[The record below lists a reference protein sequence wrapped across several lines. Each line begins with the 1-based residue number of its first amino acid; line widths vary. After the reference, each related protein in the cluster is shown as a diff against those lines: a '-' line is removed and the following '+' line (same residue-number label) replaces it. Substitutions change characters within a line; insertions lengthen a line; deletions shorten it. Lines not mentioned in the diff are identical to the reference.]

1 MGPSRNISTS
11 SKLIDRNWLKN
22 GETFD
27 WSLLWVIVLM
37 TAFSVTMIFSASIEH
52 AEFNYQD
59 RYYFVERQLAFLT
72 FGYVVLWAML
82 KTPTRTMHK
91 CMWLVLGVSFLLLIV
106 VLFGREINGAKRW
119 INVGPVNIQPTE
131 IFKVA
136 IILYLAS
143 FLTRRVDI
151 LTKFSKVWFVG
162 IPIGLGLA
170 LIIFEPD
177 FGSFVVVSVIAV
189 GLLFI
194 GGLPMGWFLAIVAL
208 GASAMVGLIW
218 TSPYRM
224 HRVTAFLNPW
234 EDPFGKG
241 YQLTHALMAFARG
254 EWLGVGLGGSV
265 EKRFY
270 LPEAHTDFIAAVIG
284 EELGFAGLIL
294 LIGCYMWL
302 VWRAF
307 SIGKQARD
315 LEQYFSAYTAK
326 GIGIWIGIQSFFNLG
341 VNLGLL
347 PTKGLTLPL
356 MSYGGSA
363 VIVMLMC
370 MGILLRVDWEN
381 RRIMRGYKV

>member
-1 MGPSRNISTS
+1 MNTRTS
-11 SKLIDRNWLKN
+11 SKLLDRTLLKN

-27 WSLLWVIVLM
+27 WSLLWMIVLM
-37 TAFSVTMIFSASIEH
+37 TAFSVMMIFSASIEH

-59 RYYFVERQLAFLT
+59 RYYFVERQLIFLT
-72 FGYVVLWAML
+72 LGYTVLLAML
-82 KTPTRTMHK
+82 KTPTRTLHK
-91 CMWLVLGVSFLLLIV
+91 FMWLILGFSFLLLIG

-119 INVGPVNIQPTE
+119 INIGPFNIQPTE
-131 IFKVA
+131 IFKIA

-294 LIGCYMWL
+294 LISCYMWL

>member
-1 MGPSRNISTS
+1 
-11 SKLIDRNWLKN
+11 
-22 GETFD
+22 
-27 WSLLWVIVLM
+27 
-37 TAFSVTMIFSASIEH
+37 
-52 AEFNYQD
+52 
-59 RYYFVERQLAFLT
+59 
-72 FGYVVLWAML
+72 
-82 KTPTRTMHK
+82 
-91 CMWLVLGVSFLLLIV
+91 MWLVLGVSFLLLIV

-131 IFKVA
+131 IFNVA

>member
-1 MGPSRNISTS
+1 MNIRTS
-11 SKLIDRNWLKN
+11 SKLLDRTLLKN

-119 INVGPVNIQPTE
+119 INVGPMNIQPTE

>member
-1 MGPSRNISTS
+1 MNSRAS
-11 SKLIDRNWLKN
+11 SKLLDRTLLKN
-22 GETFD
+22 GVTFD

-59 RYYFVERQLAFLT
+59 RYYFVERQLIFLSI
-72 FGYVVLWAML
+72 GYAVLLAML
-82 KTPTRTMHK
+82 KTPTRTLHK
-91 CMWLVLGVSFLLLIV
+91 FMWLILGISFLLLIG

-119 INVGPVNIQPTE
+119 INIGPFNIQPTE
-131 IFKVA
+131 IFKIA

-162 IPIGLGLA
+162 IPIGLGLG
-170 LIIFEPD
+170 LIILEPD

>member
-1 MGPSRNISTS
+1 MNSRAS
-11 SKLIDRNWLKN
+11 SKLLDRTLLKN
-22 GETFD
+22 GVTFD

-59 RYYFVERQLAFLT
+59 RYYFVERQLIFLSI
-72 FGYVVLWAML
+72 GYAVLLGML
-82 KTPTRTMHK
+82 KTPTRTLHK
-91 CMWLVLGVSFLLLIV
+91 FMWLILGISFLLLIG

-119 INVGPVNIQPTE
+119 INIGPFNIQPTE
-131 IFKVA
+131 IFKIA

-162 IPIGLGLA
+162 IPIGLGLG
-170 LIIFEPD
+170 LIILEPD

-194 GGLPMGWFLAIVAL
+194 GGLPMGWFMAIVAL
-208 GASAMVGLIW
+208 GAGAMVTLIVS
-218 TSPYRM
+218 SPYRM
-224 HRVTAFLNPW
+224 HRITGFLNPW

-294 LIGCYMWL
+294 LIGCYMGL
-302 VWRAF
+302 VWRSF

-370 MGILLRVDWEN
+370 LGMLLRIDWEN

>member
-1 MGPSRNISTS
+1 MNIRTS
-11 SKLIDRNWLKN
+11 SKLLDRTLLKN

-270 LPEAHTDFIAAVIG
+270 LPEAHTDLIAAVIG

>member
-1 MGPSRNISTS
+1 MNIRTS
-11 SKLIDRNWLKN
+11 SKLLDRTLLKN
-22 GETFD
+22 GDTFD

>member
-1 MGPSRNISTS
+1 MNTRTS
-11 SKLIDRNWLKN
+11 SKLLDRTLLKN

>member
-1 MGPSRNISTS
+1 MKSRVS
-11 SKLIDRNWLKN
+11 SKLLDRTLLKN

-27 WSLLWVIVLM
+27 WSLLWMIVLM
-37 TAFSVTMIFSASIEH
+37 TAFSVIMIFSASIEF
-52 AEFNYQD
+52 AEYTYQD
-59 RYYFVERQLAFLT
+59 RFYFVERQLAFLSL
-72 FGYVVLWAML
+72 GYAVLWVMY
-82 KTPTRTMHK
+82 KTPTRTLHK
-91 CMWLVLGVSFLLLIV
+91 YMWWILGFGFLLLVV
-106 VLFGREINGAKRW
+106 VLVTGREINGAKRW
-119 INVGPVNIQPTE
+119 IHLGPVNVQPTE
-131 IFKVA
+131 IFKIA

-151 LTKFSKVWFVG
+151 LTKFRKVWFVG
-162 IPIGLGLA
+162 IPIGVGLA
-170 LIIFEPD
+170 LIMFEPD
-177 FGSFVVVSVIAV
+177 FGSFVVVTVIAV

-194 GGLPMGWFLAIVAL
+194 GGLPISWFLGIVAL
-208 GASAMVGLIW
+208 GATAMVTLVL

-224 HRVTAFLNPW
+224 KRISAFLDPW
-234 EDPFGKG
+234 DDPFGKG

-294 LIGCYMWL
+294 LICCYMWL
-302 VWRAF
+302 VWRSF

-326 GIGIWIGIQSFFNLG
+326 GIGIWLGIQSFFNLG

-363 VIVMLMC
+363 AIIMLMC
-370 MGILLRVDWEN
+370 MGILLRIDWEN

>member
-1 MGPSRNISTS
+1 MNTRTS
-11 SKLIDRNWLKN
+11 SKLLDRTLLKN

-27 WSLLWVIVLM
+27 WSLLWMIVLM

-59 RYYFVERQLAFLT
+59 RYYFVERQLIFLT
-72 FGYVVLWAML
+72 LGYTVLLAML
-82 KTPTRTMHK
+82 KTTTRTLHK
-91 CMWLVLGVSFLLLIV
+91 FMWLILGFSFLLLIG

-119 INVGPVNIQPTE
+119 INIGPFIIQPTE
-131 IFKVA
+131 IFKIA

-151 LTKFSKVWFVG
+151 LTKFRKVWFVG

-294 LIGCYMWL
+294 LISCYMWL

>member
-1 MGPSRNISTS
+1 MNIRTS
-11 SKLIDRNWLKN
+11 SKLLDRTLLKN

-27 WSLLWVIVLM
+27 WSQLWVIVLM

>member
-1 MGPSRNISTS
+1 MNIRTS
-11 SKLIDRNWLKN
+11 SKLLDRTLLKN

-241 YQLTHALMAFARG
+241 YQLTHAVMAFARV

>member
-1 MGPSRNISTS
+1 MNIRTS
-11 SKLIDRNWLKN
+11 SKLLDRTLLKN

-72 FGYVVLWAML
+72 FGYGVLWAML

>member
-1 MGPSRNISTS
+1 MNIRTS
-11 SKLIDRNWLKN
+11 SKLLDRTLLKN

-72 FGYVVLWAML
+72 FGYGVLWAML

-363 VIVMLMC
+363 VILMLMC

>member
-1 MGPSRNISTS
+1 MNIRTS
-11 SKLIDRNWLKN
+11 SKLLDRTLLKN

-151 LTKFSKVWFVG
+151 LTKFSKGWFVG

>member
-1 MGPSRNISTS
+1 MNIRTS
-11 SKLIDRNWLKN
+11 SKLLDRTLLKN

-72 FGYVVLWAML
+72 FGYVVLWAMS

-294 LIGCYMWL
+294 LISCYMWL

>member
-1 MGPSRNISTS
+1 MNTRTS
-11 SKLIDRNWLKN
+11 SKLLDRTLLKN

-27 WSLLWVIVLM
+27 WSLLWMIVLM
-37 TAFSVTMIFSASIEH
+37 TAFSVMMIFSASIEH

-59 RYYFVERQLAFLT
+59 RYYFVERQLIFLT
-72 FGYVVLWAML
+72 LGYTVLLAML
-82 KTPTRTMHK
+82 KTPTRTLHK
-91 CMWLVLGVSFLLLIV
+91 FMWLILGFSFLLLIG

-119 INVGPVNIQPTE
+119 INIGPFNIQPTE
-131 IFKVA
+131 IFKIA

-270 LPEAHTDFIAAVIG
+270 LPEAHSDFIAAVIG

-294 LIGCYMWL
+294 LISCYMWL

>member
-1 MGPSRNISTS
+1 MNIRTS
-11 SKLIDRNWLKN
+11 SKLLDRTLLKN

-151 LTKFSKVWFVG
+151 LTKFRKVWFVG

>member
-1 MGPSRNISTS
+1 MNIRTS
-11 SKLIDRNWLKN
+11 SKLLDRTLLKN

-27 WSLLWVIVLM
+27 WSLLWMIVLM

>member
-1 MGPSRNISTS
+1 MNIRTS
-11 SKLIDRNWLKN
+11 SKLLDRTLLKN

-265 EKRFY
+265 AKRFY

>member
-1 MGPSRNISTS
+1 MNTRTS
-11 SKLIDRNWLKN
+11 SKLLDRTLLKN

-27 WSLLWVIVLM
+27 WSLLWMIVLM

-59 RYYFVERQLAFLT
+59 RYYFVERQLIFLT
-72 FGYVVLWAML
+72 FGYTVLLAML
-82 KTPTRTMHK
+82 KTPTRTLHK
-91 CMWLVLGVSFLLLIV
+91 FMWLILGFSFLLLIG

-119 INVGPVNIQPTE
+119 INIGPFNIQPTE
-131 IFKVA
+131 IFKIA

-143 FLTRRVDI
+143 VLTRRVDI
-151 LTKFSKVWFVG
+151 LTKFRKVWFVG

-294 LIGCYMWL
+294 LISCYMWL

>member
-1 MGPSRNISTS
+1 MNTRTS
-11 SKLIDRNWLKN
+11 SKLLDRTLLKN

-27 WSLLWVIVLM
+27 WSLLWMIVLM

-59 RYYFVERQLAFLT
+59 RYYFVERQLIFLT
-72 FGYVVLWAML
+72 LGYTVLLAML
-82 KTPTRTMHK
+82 KTPTRTLHK
-91 CMWLVLGVSFLLLIV
+91 FMWLILGFSFLLLIG

-119 INVGPVNIQPTE
+119 INIGPFNIQPTE
-131 IFKVA
+131 IFKIA

-294 LIGCYMWL
+294 LISCYMWL

>member
-1 MGPSRNISTS
+1 
-11 SKLIDRNWLKN
+11 
-22 GETFD
+22 
-27 WSLLWVIVLM
+27 M

-59 RYYFVERQLAFLT
+59 RYYFVERQLIFLSI
-72 FGYVVLWAML
+72 GYAVLLAML
-82 KTPTRTMHK
+82 KTPTRTLHK
-91 CMWLVLGVSFLLLIV
+91 FMWLILGISFLLLIG

-119 INVGPVNIQPTE
+119 INIGPFNIQPTE
-131 IFKVA
+131 IFKIA

-162 IPIGLGLA
+162 IPIGLGLG
-170 LIIFEPD
+170 LIILEPD

-194 GGLPMGWFLAIVAL
+194 GGLPMGWFMAIVAL
-208 GASAMVGLIW
+208 GAGAMVTLIVS
-218 TSPYRM
+218 SPYRM
-224 HRVTAFLNPW
+224 HRITGFLNPW

-302 VWRAF
+302 VWRSF

-370 MGILLRVDWEN
+370 VGMLLRIDWEN

>member
-1 MGPSRNISTS
+1 MNSRAS
-11 SKLIDRNWLKN
+11 SKLLDRTLLKN
-22 GETFD
+22 GVTFD

-59 RYYFVERQLAFLT
+59 RYYFVERQLIFLSI
-72 FGYVVLWAML
+72 GYAVLLGML
-82 KTPTRTMHK
+82 KTPTRTLHK
-91 CMWLVLGVSFLLLIV
+91 FMWLILGISFLLLIG

-119 INVGPVNIQPTE
+119 INIGPFNIQPTE
-131 IFKVA
+131 IFKIA

-151 LTKFSKVWFVG
+151 LTKFRKVWFVG

-294 LIGCYMWL
+294 LISCYMWL

-370 MGILLRVDWEN
+370 MGIYCALIGKIVASCEDTKYE
-381 RRIMRGYKV
+381 

>member
-1 MGPSRNISTS
+1 MNTRTS
-11 SKLIDRNWLKN
+11 SKLLDRTLLKN

-27 WSLLWVIVLM
+27 WSLLWMIVLM

-59 RYYFVERQLAFLT
+59 RYYFVERQLIFLT
-72 FGYVVLWAML
+72 LGYTVLLAML
-82 KTPTRTMHK
+82 KTPTRTLHK
-91 CMWLVLGVSFLLLIV
+91 FMWLILGFSFLLLIG

-119 INVGPVNIQPTE
+119 INIGPFNIQPTE
-131 IFKVA
+131 IFKIA

-208 GASAMVGLIW
+208 GATAMVGLIW

-294 LIGCYMWL
+294 LISCYMWL

>member
-1 MGPSRNISTS
+1 MKSRVS
-11 SKLIDRNWLKN
+11 SKLLDRTLLKN

-27 WSLLWVIVLM
+27 WSLLWMIVLM
-37 TAFSVTMIFSASIEH
+37 TAFSVIMIFSASIEF
-52 AEFNYQD
+52 AEYTYQD
-59 RYYFVERQLAFLT
+59 RFYFVERQLAFLSL
-72 FGYVVLWAML
+72 GYAVLWVMY
-82 KTPTRTMHK
+82 KTPTRTLHK
-91 CMWLVLGVSFLLLIV
+91 YMWWILGFGFLLLVV
-106 VLFGREINGAKRW
+106 VLVTGREINGAKRW
-119 INVGPVNIQPTE
+119 IHLGPVNVQPTE
-131 IFKVA
+131 IFKIA

-151 LTKFSKVWFVG
+151 LTKFRKVWFVG
-162 IPIGLGLA
+162 IPIGVGLA
-170 LIIFEPD
+170 LIMFEPD
-177 FGSFVVVSVIAV
+177 FGSFVVVTVIAV

-194 GGLPMGWFLAIVAL
+194 GGLPISWFLGIVAL
-208 GASAMVGLIW
+208 GATAMVTLVL

-224 HRVTAFLNPW
+224 KRISAFLDPW
-234 EDPFGKG
+234 DDPFGKG

-294 LIGCYMWL
+294 LICCYMWL
-302 VWRAF
+302 VWRSF

-326 GIGIWIGIQSFFNLG
+326 GIGIWLGIQSFFNLG

-363 VIVMLMC
+363 VIIMLMC
-370 MGILLRVDWEN
+370 MGILLRIDWEN

>member
-1 MGPSRNISTS
+1 MRTS
-11 SKLIDRNWLKN
+11 SKLLDRTLLKN

>member
-1 MGPSRNISTS
+1 MNIRTS
-11 SKLIDRNWLKN
+11 SKLLDGTLLKN

>member
-1 MGPSRNISTS
+1 MSTRAS
-11 SKLIDRNWLKN
+11 SKLLDRTLLKN
-22 GETFD
+22 GVTFD
-27 WSLLWVIVLM
+27 WSLLWMIVLM

-59 RYYFVERQLAFLT
+59 RYYFVERQLIFLSI
-72 FGYVVLWAML
+72 GYVVLLAML
-82 KTPTRTMHK
+82 KTPTRTLHK
-91 CMWLVLGVSFLLLIV
+91 FMWLILGFSFLLLIG

-119 INVGPVNIQPTE
+119 INIGPFNIQPTE
-131 IFKVA
+131 IFKIA
-136 IILYLAS
+136 IILYLGS

-162 IPIGLGLA
+162 IPIGVGLGL
-170 LIIFEPD
+170 IILEPD

-194 GGLPMGWFLAIVAL
+194 GGLPIGWFLAIVAL
-208 GASAMVGLIW
+208 GASAMVGLIV

-224 HRVTAFLNPW
+224 HRVTGFLNPW

-265 EKRFY
+265 DKRFY

-294 LIGCYMWL
+294 LIVCYMWL

-370 MGILLRVDWEN
+370 MGILLRIDWEN

>member
-1 MGPSRNISTS
+1 MNIRTS
-11 SKLIDRNWLKN
+11 SKLLDRTLLKN

-72 FGYVVLWAML
+72 FGYGVLWAML

-194 GGLPMGWFLAIVAL
+194 GGLPMDWFLAIVAL

>member
-1 MGPSRNISTS
+1 MNIRTS
-11 SKLIDRNWLKN
+11 SKLLDRTLLKN

-234 EDPFGKG
+234 EDPFGKC

>member
-1 MGPSRNISTS
+1 MNIRTS
-11 SKLIDRNWLKN
+11 SKLLDRTLLKN

-254 EWLGVGLGGSV
+254 DWLGVGLGGSV

>member
-1 MGPSRNISTS
+1 MNTRTS
-11 SKLIDRNWLKN
+11 SKLLDRTLLKN

-27 WSLLWVIVLM
+27 WSLFWMIVLM

-59 RYYFVERQLAFLT
+59 RYYFVERQLIFLT
-72 FGYVVLWAML
+72 LGYTVLLAML
-82 KTPTRTMHK
+82 KTPTRTLHK
-91 CMWLVLGVSFLLLIV
+91 FMWLILGISFLLLIG

-119 INVGPVNIQPTE
+119 INIGPFNIQPTE
-131 IFKVA
+131 IFKIA

-151 LTKFSKVWFVG
+151 LTKFRKVWFVG

-294 LIGCYMWL
+294 LISCYMWL

>member
-1 MGPSRNISTS
+1 MNIRTS
-11 SKLIDRNWLKN
+11 SKLLDRTLLKN

-356 MSYGGSA
+356 MSYGGAA

>member
-1 MGPSRNISTS
+1 MNTRTS
-11 SKLIDRNWLKN
+11 SKLLDRTLLKN

-326 GIGIWIGIQSFFNLG
+326 GIGIWIGIQSFFNSG

>member
-1 MGPSRNISTS
+1 MNIRTS
-11 SKLIDRNWLKN
+11 SKLLDRTLLKN

-119 INVGPVNIQPTE
+119 INVGPLNIQPTE